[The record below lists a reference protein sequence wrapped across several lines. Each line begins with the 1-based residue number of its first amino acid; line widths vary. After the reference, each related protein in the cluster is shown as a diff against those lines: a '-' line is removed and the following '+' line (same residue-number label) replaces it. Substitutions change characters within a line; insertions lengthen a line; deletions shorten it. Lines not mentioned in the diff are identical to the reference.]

1 MYEQFFNAMGWKQI
15 GAIAES
21 GQEFPEYHL
30 LLQDHLQQSG
40 ISVVVKRNIVR
51 NTDTLDVSQV
61 AIFEP
66 RSEKTGLRGFR
77 PGLTQTR
84 LYSHSRWLEA

>member
-1 MYEQFFNAMGWKQI
+1 MYEQFFKAMDWKQI
-15 GAIAES
+15 GAIAEG

-51 NTDTLDVSQV
+51 KTDTLDVSQV
-61 AIFEP
+61 
-66 RSEKTGLRGFR
+66 
-77 PGLTQTR
+77 
-84 LYSHSRWLEA
+84 LYSCLE

>member
-1 MYEQFFNAMGWKQI
+1 MGWKQI

-61 AIFEP
+61 IILCFVIKLINCSQYHYDQCKPLTNEP
-66 RSEKTGLRGFR
+66 RHEKICLRGLQ
-77 PGLTQTR
+77 PG
-84 LYSHSRWLEA
+84 

>member
-1 MYEQFFNAMGWKQI
+1 MVECVCRFVYEQFFRAMDWKQI
-15 GAIAES
+15 GAISEG

-51 NTDTLDVSQV
+51 KTDTLDVSQV
-61 AIFEP
+61 NMLNVLVTISDYLFYLNIRTESP
-66 RSEKTGLRGFR
+66 
-77 PGLTQTR
+77 
-84 LYSHSRWLEA
+84 

>member
-1 MYEQFFNAMGWKQI
+1 MGWKQI
-15 GAIAES
+15 GAIAEG

-51 NTDTLDVSQV
+51 KTDALDVSQV
-61 AIFEP
+61 SAV
-66 RSEKTGLRGFR
+66 KK
-77 PGLTQTR
+77 
-84 LYSHSRWLEA
+84 